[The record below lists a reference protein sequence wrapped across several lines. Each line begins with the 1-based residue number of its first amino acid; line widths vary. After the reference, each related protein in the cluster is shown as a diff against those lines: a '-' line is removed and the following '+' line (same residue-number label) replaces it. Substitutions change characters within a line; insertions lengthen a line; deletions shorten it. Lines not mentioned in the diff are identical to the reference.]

1 MKNNLYKPQIVLGGA
16 FSTGKT
22 SVVNGVKSRLGGL
35 ASYVGDGARTILEE
49 MGRPVESLS
58 EQERKEFQ
66 MQVFEEYLRQETSA
80 QADPNTRVV
89 ISDGSLL
96 EALAYSE
103 LVGVQK
109 TLLNALK
116 TITTTRR
123 QVYTIIHLP
132 TQHIQIENDS
142 LRHTSEEYQQKVD
155 ETIRRLQGELG
166 FVSFDMKSHSI
177 EARVKEVLAFIGIHR
192 NAGVA

>member
-22 SVVNGVKSRLGGL
+22 SVVNGVKSKLGGL
-35 ASYVGDGARTILEE
+35 ASYVGDGARAILED

-58 EQERKEFQ
+58 EQERKDFQ
-66 MQVFEEYLRQETSA
+66 MEVFEEYLRQETTA
-80 QADPNTRVV
+80 QADPKTRVV

-103 LVGVQK
+103 LVGVNK

-132 TQHIQIENDS
+132 THHIQIEDDS

-177 EARVKEVLAFIGIHR
+177 EARVKEVLAFIGITR